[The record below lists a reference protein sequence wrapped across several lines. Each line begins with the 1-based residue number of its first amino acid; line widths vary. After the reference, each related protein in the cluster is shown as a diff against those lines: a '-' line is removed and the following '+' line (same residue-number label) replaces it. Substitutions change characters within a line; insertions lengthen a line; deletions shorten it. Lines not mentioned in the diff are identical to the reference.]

1 LPPNTAEALEISRQI
16 GEHFDHMRVDILSD
30 DAKLWFSELTI
41 YNMAG
46 YLPNVG
52 DVTSE
57 PVNTSW
63 DLNKSWFLNTPQRGW
78 KKTYAERLRKR
89 IAQEGS

>member
-1 LPPNTAEALEISRQI
+1 
-16 GEHFDHMRVDILSD
+16 MRVDILSD